1 MEERNQRP
9 EEVSKLP
16 IITLMVLVGFI
27 LAMLYVG
34 YEYFSDSPEPTKV
47 QISEKSIDN
56 ANTETE
62 SAVPE
67 KEIKTKPEETAKAET
82 ETVKTKSEQAK
93 PEEEKVEEKPKV
105 EPKKLVAEIPTG
117 GIIIPHT
124 VQSGETF
131 FGIANR
137 YNLKADVL
145 RALNPDVDP
154 QALKVGVT
162 RLKVKVK
169 AKHTVGAGDI
179 LSVVAKKY
187 DITKKALMDANK
199 LSKDFSKRGDELI
212 IPLK

>member
-9 EEVSKLP
+9 EEASKLP
-16 IITLMVLVGFI
+16 IITLLVLVGFI

-34 YEYFSDSPEPTKV
+34 YEYFSDSPE
-47 QISEKSIDN
+47 ISK
-56 ANTETE
+56 TEISKITDEATAKE
-62 SAVPE
+62 SEDEATAVAPKE
-67 KEIKTKPEETAKAET
+67 KEVTKTKPE
-82 ETVKTKSEQAK
+82 VKVEK
-93 PEEEKVEEKPKV
+93 KVEEVEKPKP
-105 EPKKLVAEIPTG
+105 EPKKLVAEIPSG
-117 GIIIPHT
+117 GIIIPHI
-124 VQSGETF
+124 VQNGETF

-162 RLKVKVK
+162 KLKVKVK
-169 AKHTVGAGDI
+169 AKHTVGPGDI

-187 DITKKALMDANK
+187 DITKKQLMDANK
-199 LSKDFSKRGDELI
+199 LTKDFSKRGDELI